1 MGYDQVLCIRAHKRK
16 ILKKNCNFS
25 LFFVIEIRL
34 FRLSFAV
41 CKFSGIHETA
51 GVMVK
56 RSKANI
62 DSPLLLIDQLPKTW
76 YAF

>member
-1 MGYDQVLCIRAHKRK
+1 MIRYNALELISARYQNRIAIFHH
-16 ILKKNCNFS
+16 
-25 LFFVIEIRL
+25 FFVIEIRL

-41 CKFSGIHETA
+41 CKFSGMHETA

-62 DSPLLLIDQLPKTW
+62 DYPLLLIDQLPKTW